1 MRLLLEH
8 NQRFNLT
15 AITEP
20 REVALKHFLDS
31 LTCLTVLPETAQS
44 LCDVGSG
51 AGFPGLPI
59 AIARP
64 DLNVTIIESTKKKC
78 QFLQTCAADLG
89 LSGVRVI
96 CARAEDG
103 GRDPALRES
112 FAAVVSRAVA
122 SLPVLAELC
131 LPLVAPSGVFI
142 AMKGPEGERQAHAAA
157 NAVRT
162 LGGAVECVRTL
173 SLPQGAGQRSVVVV
187 RKVAGTPAKYPRRAG
202 IPQKRP
208 LS

>member
-1 MRLLLEH
+1 MRLLLKH

-15 AITEP
+15 AITAP

-31 LTCLTVLPETAQS
+31 LTCLTVLPETTQS

-89 LSGVRVI
+89 LSGVGVV
-96 CARAEDG
+96 CARAEDA
-103 GRDPALRES
+103 GRDPALRAS

-142 AMKGPEGERQAHAAA
+142 AMKGPEGERQAQDAA
-157 NAVRT
+157 NAIRT
-162 LGGAVECVRTL
+162 LGGAVESVRTL
-173 SLPQGAGQRSVVVV
+173 SLPQGAGQRSLVVV
-187 RKVAGTPAKYPRRAG
+187 RKIAATPAKYPRRAG

-208 LS
+208 LR